1 MVTATPI
8 TFSRWTRAVEEALA
22 AGRRELL
29 IGGPGGL

>member
-1 MVTATPI
+1 MVTTTPI
-8 TFSRWTRAVEEALA
+8 TFSGWTRAVEQALD